1 MIVDDLVKVLSKI
14 DAQALLTE
22 LDLELRVYRPARD
35 SFWEYRKLI
44 HPELIEGWWI
54 KEISEIMQQFYIDL
68 EGGKR
73 PKVVISS
80 PPQHGKSA
88 LVVDFITWAAG
99 KNPDLRTI
107 YTSFSE
113 SLGERANLHIQRI
126 MDSDVY
132 KKVFPKTI
140 ISPPGSSNSQSTRNR
155 SLIEYANRAGS
166 FRNTTVRGQ
175 ITGHGLDIGCIDD
188 PTKGREEARSLTV
201 REKTWDWLMDDF
213 YTRFSENAG
222 MIVIMCMTGDTSVLM
237 GDGSKKQL
245 KDICVGDIV
254 ATFDNGKLTTSKV
267 NNWKSNGID
276 STYKIQTQSGKI
288 LKANERH
295 PFLVDNNGILEWT
308 RLKYLKVGDEL
319 VSMKDATS
327 LPFPKEIQDFAGHAK
342 TKKDIIKK
350 ILPQFFEKLAITAN
364 GKIKFVQKTIAIN
377 LFHAKAYAAF
387 IIQKSIGPKE
397 KEEEHLNQEEKQEL
411 NQDMELLFKITTE
424 FLKSK
429 AVNAPSAVN
438 CQKKTLEPIG
448 VESSVSTIVTKQ
460 EKCEDYCATT
470 AISQLD
476 TQKQQILR
484 SQLHLISDFT
494 VDPIVS
500 INACGKEEVFDV
512 EIDKTENF
520 IANGIVSHNTRWH
533 IDDPVGRLKN
543 AFGDELKIYSYPA
556 IAIQNEK
563 NREVGDALFPEL
575 KSKEFLL
582 ERKNAMGTLNFES
595 LYQQNPQIEGGE
607 IIKGQYFR
615 LYDTLP
621 NIKHRMIFADTAQKT
636 AERNDYSVFEC
647 WGVGV
652 DGNAYLIDLI
662 RGKWEAPEL
671 RRRAVAFWQK
681 HKALNG
687 PELGVLRKMK
697 IEDKASGTG
706 LIQDMR
712 VEGQVLVEGIERTKD
727 KYTRVL
733 DVVGYIEAGKVHLPK
748 NAPWLNDFITECES
762 FTADDSHMHDDQIDP
777 MIDAINEFLVVSSTL
792 AIWQKLGR

>member
-1 MIVDDLVKVLSKI
+1 MIVDDLVKVLSKV
-14 DAQALLTE
+14 DAHALLTE
-22 LDLELRVYRPARD
+22 LDLEIRVYRPARD

-54 KEISEIMQQFYIDL
+54 KEISEIMQQFYLDL
-68 EGGKR
+68 QNGKR

-140 ISPPGSSNSQSTRNR
+140 ISPLGSSNSQSTRNR
-155 SLIEYANRAGS
+155 SLIEYAGKAGS

-222 MIVIMCMTGDTSVLM
+222 MIVIM
-237 GDGSKKQL
+237 
-245 KDICVGDIV
+245 
-254 ATFDNGKLTTSKV
+254 
-267 NNWKSNGID
+267 
-276 STYKIQTQSGKI
+276 
-288 LKANERH
+288 
-295 PFLVDNNGILEWT
+295 
-308 RLKYLKVGDEL
+308 
-319 VSMKDATS
+319 
-327 LPFPKEIQDFAGHAK
+327 
-342 TKKDIIKK
+342 
-350 ILPQFFEKLAITAN
+350 
-364 GKIKFVQKTIAIN
+364 
-377 LFHAKAYAAF
+377 
-387 IIQKSIGPKE
+387 
-397 KEEEHLNQEEKQEL
+397 
-411 NQDMELLFKITTE
+411 
-424 FLKSK
+424 
-429 AVNAPSAVN
+429 
-438 CQKKTLEPIG
+438 
-448 VESSVSTIVTKQ
+448 
-460 EKCEDYCATT
+460 
-470 AISQLD
+470 
-476 TQKQQILR
+476 
-484 SQLHLISDFT
+484 
-494 VDPIVS
+494 
-500 INACGKEEVFDV
+500 
-512 EIDKTENF
+512 
-520 IANGIVSHNTRWH
+520 TRWH
-533 IDDPVGRLKN
+533 IDDPVGRLKQ
-543 AFGDELKIYSYPA
+543 AFGDELNIYSYPA
-556 IAIQNEK
+556 IAIENEK
-563 NREVGDALFPEL
+563 NREIGEALFPEL

-607 IIKGQYFR
+607 IIKGQFFR

-687 PELGVLRKMK
+687 PELGVLRKMM

-706 LIQDMR
+706 LIQDMK
-712 VEGQVLVEGIERTKD
+712 VEGQVLVGDIQRTKD